1 MDFRDGVL
9 RLALSGDWK
18 EGCDPPGI
26 SALPDPG
33 SIGGEI
39 RRLSFDTGSL
49 GRWDSLLM
57 TFVVGVY
64 EYCGK
69 NEIAFVRSSLPDDVQ
84 KLLDLSQA
92 VPEVKGARS
101 RPDPRGLLEVLGNWA
116 IGSYEDGIE
125 VVQFVGECTGSIL
138 RFLGG
143 RVSMRWRDFFALLQK
158 VGAQALPIVSLISFL
173 MGLIVTF
180 LGAVV
185 LERFGANY
193 YVSYLVGYGVL
204 RELGALMTGI
214 ILAGRTGAAFAAEIG
229 SMKVSEE
236 IDALKALGISPVD
249 FLVLPRLAALFLMMP
264 LLVIYADVIG
274 LASGMLVSNLMLDI
288 SFSIFLSGVVE
299 AVSLPDVCLGLFKAL
314 VFGVL
319 VAVSGCLRGMQSGE
333 SAAAVGSATTSAVV
347 TGITLIIFFNA
358 VIDWIAAVYGL

>member
-1 MDFRDGVL
+1 MDFQDGVL

-26 SALPDPG
+26 DALPDPG
-33 SIGGEI
+33 SIEGEI
-39 RRLSFDTGSL
+39 KGLSFDTRTL
-49 GRWDSLLM
+49 GQWDSLLM
-57 TFVVGVY
+57 TFVVGAY
-64 EYCGK
+64 EYCGR
-69 NEIAFVRSSLPDDVQ
+69 NGIAFVKSSLPEDVQ
-84 KLLDLSQA
+84 KLLDLSHA

-101 RPDPRGLLEVLGNWA
+101 RAASRGLLEGLGNWA

-125 VVQFVGECTGSIL
+125 VVQFVGECTGSVL

-143 RVSMRWRDFFALLQK
+143 RVSIRWRDFFVLLQK

-173 MGLIVTF
+173 MGLIVAF

-193 YVSYLVGYGVL
+193 YISYLVGYGVL

-236 IDALKALGISPVD
+236 IDALKTLGISPID

-288 SFSIFLSGVVE
+288 SFSIFLNGVVE
-299 AVSLPDVCLGLFKAL
+299 AMSLPDVYLGLFKGL

-319 VAVSGCLRGMQSGE
+319 VAVSGCLRGMQSGD
-333 SAAAVGSATTSAVV
+333 SADAVGSATTSAVV
-347 TGITLIIFFNA
+347 TGITLIVFSNA
-358 VIDWIAAVYGL
+358 VIDWIAAVYGI

>member
-1 MDFRDGVL
+1 MDFEDSVL
-9 RLALSGDWK
+9 RLTLSGDWK
-18 EGCDPPGI
+18 KGCDPPGI
-26 SALPDPG
+26 GALPDPG
-33 SIGGEI
+33 DIEGEI
-39 RRLSFDTGSL
+39 EGLSFDTRSL
-49 GRWDSLLM
+49 GQWDSRLM

-64 EYCGK
+64 EYCGR
-69 NEIAFVRSSLPDDVQ
+69 NEIAFARSSLPDDVQ

-101 RPDPRGLLEVLGNWA
+101 RPASGGLFEGLGNWA
-116 IGSYEDGIE
+116 IGSYEDAVE
-125 VVQFVGECTGSIL
+125 VVQFVGECCRSVL
-138 RFLGG
+138 RFLCG
-143 RVSMRWRDFFALLQK
+143 RLSMRWRDFFVLLYK

-173 MGLIVTF
+173 IGLIVAF

-185 LERFGANY
+185 MQRFGANY

-236 IDALKALGISPVD
+236 IDALRTLGISPID
-249 FLVLPRLAALFLMMP
+249 FLVLPRLTALFLMMP

-288 SFSIFLSGVVE
+288 SFSIFLAGVVE
-299 AVSLPDVCLGLFKAL
+299 AVSLPDVYLGLFKGL

-333 SAAAVGSATTSAVV
+333 SADAVGAATTSAVV
-347 TGITLIIFFNA
+347 TGITLIILFNA
-358 VIDWIAAVYGL
+358 VINWIAAVYGI